1 MEALTPTFSLLSEAP
16 VAVYEVA
23 FSKMRIAAV
32 TGASAAGDRG
42 ISHLPA
48 PSGPALPKES
58 TAHSP
63 PNPKAPD

>member
-16 VAVYEVA
+16 GAVYEVA

-42 ISHLPA
+42 VPTSRLHQA
-48 PSGPALPKES
+48 RPSLKVTYCAFPTES
-58 TAHSP
+58 QSS
-63 PNPKAPD
+63 